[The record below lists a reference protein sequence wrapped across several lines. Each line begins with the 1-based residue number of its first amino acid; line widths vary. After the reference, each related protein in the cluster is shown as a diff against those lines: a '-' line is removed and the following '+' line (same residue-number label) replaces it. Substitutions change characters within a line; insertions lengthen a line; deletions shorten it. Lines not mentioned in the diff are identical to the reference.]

1 MNTIKGNFRR
11 VGRGLLLAGLMGVLG
26 SDVILPFAAAATQ
39 GAQPKINR
47 TLPGLKAGTLTIMT
61 DTTAQIDSVSYPLA
75 PGIVIENQS
84 GSPMPLSTGW
94 QKLLRYPV
102 HVQYWIASGQAA
114 IIQMIVYIP
123 S

>member
-1 MNTIKGNFRR
+1 MNTIRDNFRR
-11 VGRGLLLAGLMGVLG
+11 AGRGVLLAGLIGILA
-26 SDVILPFAAAATQ
+26 SHVILPFAAAATQ
-39 GAQPKINR
+39 GDQSKINR

>member
-1 MNTIKGNFRR
+1 MNTIRGNFRR

-39 GAQPKINR
+39 EAQPKINR
-47 TLPGLKAGTLTIMT
+47 SLPGLKAGTLTIMT

-94 QKLLRYPV
+94 QKVLRYPV
-102 HVQYWIASGQAA
+102 HVQYWLASGQTG
-114 IIQMIVYIP
+114 IIQMIVNLP

>member
-1 MNTIKGNFRR
+1 VNTIRDNFRR
-11 VGRGLLLAGLMGVLG
+11 AGRGVLLAGLIGILA
-26 SDVILPFAAAATQ
+26 SHVILPFAAAATQ
-39 GAQPKINR
+39 GDQSKINR

>member
-1 MNTIKGNFRR
+1 MNTTRDNFRR
-11 VGRGLLLAGLMGVLG
+11 VGRGLLLAGLMGVFG

-39 GAQPKINR
+39 GAQPRIDR
-47 TLPGLKAGTLTIMT
+47 TLPGLKTGTLTIMT
-61 DTTAQIDSVSYPLA
+61 DTTAKIDSVSYPLA

-102 HVQYWIASGQAA
+102 HVQYWLASGQAA
-114 IIQMIVYIP
+114 IIQMIVYLP

>member
-1 MNTIKGNFRR
+1 MNTIRDNFRR
-11 VGRGLLLAGLMGVLG
+11 AGMGLLLAGLVGLLG

-39 GAQPKINR
+39 GAQPKIDR
-47 TLPGLKAGTLTIMT
+47 KLPGLKTGTLTIMT
-61 DTTAQIDSVSYPLA
+61 DTTAKIDNVSYQLA
-75 PGIVIENQS
+75 TGIVIENQS
-84 GSPMPLSTGW
+84 GSPMSLSTGW

-102 HVQYWIASGQAA
+102 HVQYWLASGQTG

>member
-1 MNTIKGNFRR
+1 MNTIRDNFRR
-11 VGRGLLLAGLMGVLG
+11 VARGILLAGLMGILG

-47 TLPGLKAGTLTIMT
+47 ALPGLKTGTLTIMT
-61 DTTAQIDSVSYPLA
+61 DTTAKIDGVSYPLT

-102 HVQYWIASGQAA
+102 HVQYWLASGQTG
-114 IIQMIVYIP
+114 IIQMIVNLP